1 MAKEWQTFVRKFDD
15 VKEGQVELFIK
26 DLTPGSRKYD
36 TQHVRARAV
45 KSKEALPDG
54 DVLWIRS
61 ESGLKA
67 PEPWYIKILEELLEW
82 IPGRP
87 WENVLDII
95 DRLQK
100 GRP

>member
-15 VKEGQVELFIK
+15 VKEGEIELFIK

-36 TQHVRARAV
+36 TQHVRARVV

-67 PEPWYIKILEELLEW
+67 PEPWHIKILQELPEW
-82 IPGRP
+82 VPGTP

-95 DRLQK
+95 ETLQK
-100 GRP
+100 GKP